1 MGHFPTDYVPTVLDN
16 YSENMLVDGKDIQ
29 LCLWDPH
36 SGRDSYERLRPL
48 SYPCTEIFLLCFSV
62 VSRESMQNIISKWIP
77 EISHHVPQASY
88 MIIATQT
95 DLRNDPSIMAK
106 GMHCVTEE
114 EGLAMAVENG
124 AEHYMECS
132 ALTDEQT
139 DINYIFEEAVRFA
152 LLNRGTY
159 SFEFNTILK
168 LEYTMLSKMENN
180 KLLRNRKYFY
190 WFNIYDVNTA
200 VFNLF
205 CLFFYVYYNNIYL

>member
-152 LLNRGTY
+152 L
-159 SFEFNTILK
+159 
-168 LEYTMLSKMENN
+168 SKMENN